1 MQSSIL
7 EVFEEEDYLQMNEEV
22 KNVKELK
29 DGICLKKKNL
39 LKGANKKKCQ
49 YSQKTGRTPEKIQ
62 GRFNFLSALVQLHLI
77 YTLR

>member
-1 MQSSIL
+1 M
-7 EVFEEEDYLQMNEEV
+7 F
-22 KNVKELK
+22 K
-29 DGICLKKKNL
+29 KKKNL

-49 YSQKTGRTPEKIQ
+49 YSQKTVRTPEKIQ

>member
-29 DGICLKKKNL
+29 DGICLKKKKTFRKEQTKKNVNIVRKQGEL
-39 LKGANKKKCQ
+39 LK
-49 YSQKTGRTPEKIQ
+49 
-62 GRFNFLSALVQLHLI
+62 RFKEDLI
-77 YTLR
+77 F